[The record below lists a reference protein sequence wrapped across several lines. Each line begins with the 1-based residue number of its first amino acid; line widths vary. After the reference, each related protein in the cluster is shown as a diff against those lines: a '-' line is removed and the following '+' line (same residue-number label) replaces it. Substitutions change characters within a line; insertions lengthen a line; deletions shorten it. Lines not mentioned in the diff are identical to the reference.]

1 LLQGH
6 ISVAS
11 FRFGEAFRKVIS
23 LSDGSGRQVT
33 RDPQQTM
40 WRGLPEDLEDTYKAK
55 LGENIVFWNFTS
67 TTTSMAALDA
77 FIPVDAPQESVL
89 IFHLCHACLGKCFCS
104 V

>member
-67 TTTSMAALDA
+67 TTTSMAALDP
-77 FIPVDAPQESVL
+77 FIPVDSPQERCADMSPVSCMSGKVLWSV
-89 IFHLCHACLGKCFCS
+89 
-104 V
+104 